1 MTISNMI
8 KTLRKEKGW
17 TQKELA
23 NQLHVAQNTISQWE
37 TGAREIDH
45 DSLQQLLT
53 LSQANLT
60 LQTSRPVG
68 RLRLDYK
75 QGDATFYHDEKGHR
89 FQQVEGWSQ
98 VEPLTDESS
107 FVIVGECE
115 GYLIKYDLT
124 GERGFSVWKEGDN
137 QCFFDGIWE
146 LHQVEEEIYDSLPL
160 YCGCCGEE
168 LDGFVPCESCH
179 QLVCPDCVTS
189 EDLEDDAI
197 CCCCLK

>member
-68 RLRLDYK
+68 RLHLDYK
-75 QGDATFYHDEKGHR
+75 QGDVSFYHDEKGQR
-89 FQQVEGWSQ
+89 FQQVDGWSQ
-98 VEPLTDESS
+98 VEPLAEEPS
-107 FVIVGECE
+107 FVMIGECE

-124 GERGFSVWKEGDN
+124 GERGFSVWKEGES

-146 LHQVEEEIYDSLPL
+146 LHQVEEEIYKALPL
-160 YCGCCGEE
+160 YCGHCGTL
-168 LDGFVPCESCH
+168 LDGFIPCESCH
-179 QLVCPDCVTS
+179 TLICPDCETVCS
-189 EDLEDDAI
+189 
-197 CCCCLK
+197 KGN